1 MTSHPIGIC
10 SLAVNFPS
18 LIRTNDY
25 WYEKFPEL
33 TVQAQPKRV
42 RLPKTAQ
49 STCNDDGFEIWSQEV
64 APYLNDPFRGNVERR
79 VLGQDESSL
88 MLECSAAKEA
98 LQAANLQTNEVELV
112 ICALQQRFAIAN
124 SLFCEQVGLDNASS
138 LARQLNLHCPA
149 WNLESTCSSALVALQ
164 NAQVLVQTGE
174 YRNVLVVVSQIGSRA
189 VDDEDTLSWSMGD
202 GAGAFVVSSLKPNQG
217 VLGTKII
224 STTATCGAYS
234 HEFVTDERGVPR
246 MRTRTGENASML
258 AETAVDFVR
267 ICCEGAAAK
276 VGVALNR
283 IDFFAF
289 NTPTAWS
296 ASVCTRALGI
306 EPERTI
312 NLYPRYAN
320 IGAVLPIANLYHA
333 AQLGKL
339 RENDLVLVYTNGA
352 GATAGATVM
361 RWGDVALGAIPAPPI
376 SVTPEQEKIHL
387 AAIDF
392 RSAEKPAVTEIGSLS
407 REQLLA
413 AEPGQRRQIL
423 ETYLLEWLAISLQ
436 FPPGK
441 LTSQQTFALLL
452 DSLMALMFKSRIE
465 ADLQVKVPM
474 ETFFGD
480 NTIAQLA
487 EQLLNQWAL
496 TNLIASQRID
506 AADTYQEARE
516 KLSL

>member
-1 MTSHPIGIC
+1 MTGHPIGIC
-10 SLAVNFPS
+10 SLAVSFPS

-25 WYEKFPEL
+25 WYEKFPL
-33 TVQAQPKRV
+33 TVQAQAKRV
-42 RLPKTAQ
+42 RSPKTAQ

-88 MLECSAAKEA
+88 TLECSAAKEA
-98 LQAANLQTNEVELV
+98 LQAANLQTNEIELV
-112 ICALQQRFAIAN
+112 IVT
-124 SLFCEQVGLDNASS
+124 SLFCEQVGLGNASA
-138 LARQLNLHCPA
+138 LAHQLNLHCPA

-234 HEFVTDERGVPR
+234 HEFVTDKQGVPR

-276 VGVALNR
+276 VGVALDR

-289 NTPTAWS
+289 NTPTAWYT
-296 ASVCTRALGI
+296 SVCARALGI

-320 IGAVLPIANLYHA
+320 IGPVLPIANLYHA

-361 RWGDVALGAIPAPPI
+361 RWGEVALGAIPAPPI
-376 SVTPEQEKIHL
+376 SITPEQEKIHL

-413 AEPGQRRQIL
+413 AQAGQRRQIL
-423 ETYLLEWLAISLQ
+423 ETYLLELLAISLQ

-474 ETFFGD
+474 ENFFGD